1 MWTPPH
7 GRGRS
12 REKVLPPPAPLGF
25 EWRVW
30 GSRVTWRRAIGP
42 GGAMTSCSAAAVVE
56 WGGDTHTHTVLLWLG
71 SAMDRRRVPGVQVRV
86 GGGCQG
92 YRGCSVQAGTARLG
106 RGGGGAGRQP
116 GPSSAIVR
124 WRAGSPG
131 AAPNPAPVAGREGR

>member
-56 WGGDTHTHTVLLWLG
+56 WGGDTHTQFCSG
-71 SAMDRRRVPGVQVRV
+71 SARPWT
-86 GGGCQG
+86 GGG
-92 YRGCSVQAGTARLG
+92 S
-106 RGGGGAGRQP
+106 
-116 GPSSAIVR
+116 
-124 WRAGSPG
+124 RAF
-131 AAPNPAPVAGREGR
+131 R

>member
-56 WGGDTHTHTVLLWLG
+56 WGGDTHTHSFAL
-71 SAMDRRRVPGVQVRV
+71 
-86 GGGCQG
+86 
-92 YRGCSVQAGTARLG
+92 ARLG
-106 RGGGGAGRQP
+106 HGPAAGPGRSGEGWGGVSGVPWVLGSGRHGSARSRGGGGLEGSRAPARLLSGGGR
-116 GPSSAIVR
+116 GPRGLPRIPLR
-124 WRAGSPG
+124 
-131 AAPNPAPVAGREGR
+131 